1 MKEEVLDFIKR
12 RFPIDNNWCNGNC
25 YWFAYILKGRF
36 HGQIYYE
43 TVNNHFIT
51 KIDNKFYDW
60 HGEYQPQYE
69 IYLWE
74 EYIDIDNLDFLRL
87 FRDCVR

>member
-1 MKEEVLDFIKR
+1 MKEQILDFIKR
-12 RFPIDNNWCNGNC
+12 RFPTDNNWCNGNC

-36 HGQIYYE
+36 NGQIYYE
-43 TVNNHFIT
+43 VVNNHFIV
-51 KIDNKFYDW
+51 KINDKFYDW

-69 IYLWE
+69 VYPWE

-87 FRDCVR
+87 FHDCVR